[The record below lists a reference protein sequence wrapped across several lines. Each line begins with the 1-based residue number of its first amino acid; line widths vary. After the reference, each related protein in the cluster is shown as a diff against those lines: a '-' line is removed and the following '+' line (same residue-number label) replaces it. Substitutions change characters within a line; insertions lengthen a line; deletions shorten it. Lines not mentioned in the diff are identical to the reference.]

1 MPEKERKKPTGRP
14 PKHGAFS
21 IMIARGELPENRKYI
36 QRYLREARE
45 GLISDLGGREQNLTQ
60 AQLIL
65 IDRVIAKLGI
75 IRCIEEHC
83 RETGVFQEGKLAH
96 VLRDNYL
103 SYTNSLRLD
112 LQALGIEEKKTEE
125 IINLGRYIEEKYQA
139 KEGSQAGGISGRRD
153 LREEEENE

>member
-21 IMIARGELPENRKYI
+21 IMIARGELPENRKYV

-45 GLISDLGGREQNLTQ
+45 GLIKDSGGKEQNLTQ

-65 IDRVIAKLGI
+65 IDRAIAKLGI

-83 RETGVFQEGKLAH
+83 RETGVFEEGKLAH

-103 SYTNSLRLD
+103 AYTNSLRLD
-112 LQALGIEEKKTEE
+112 LQALGIEGKRREE
-125 IINLGRYIEEKYQA
+125 IINLGRYIEERYQA
-139 KEGSQAGGISGRRD
+139 KDGEKEGK
-153 LREEEENE
+153 NE

>member
-45 GLISDLGGREQNLTQ
+45 GLITDIGRKEENLTR

-96 VLRDNYL
+96 VLRENYL
-103 SYTNSLRLD
+103 AYTNSLRLD
-112 LQALGIEEKKTEE
+112 LQALGIEGKKTEE
-125 IINLGRYIEEKYQA
+125 IINLGRYIEEKYQI
-139 KEGSQAGGISGRRD
+139 KDGGK
-153 LREEEENE
+153 ENE

>member
-1 MPEKERKKPTGRP
+1 MPEKEPRKKPTGRP

-65 IDRVIAKLGI
+65 VDRVIAKLGV

-103 SYTNSLRLD
+103 AYTNSLRLD
-112 LQALGIEEKKTEE
+112 LQALGIEAKRTEE

-139 KEGSQAGGISGRRD
+139 NEGG
-153 LREEEENE
+153 EENE